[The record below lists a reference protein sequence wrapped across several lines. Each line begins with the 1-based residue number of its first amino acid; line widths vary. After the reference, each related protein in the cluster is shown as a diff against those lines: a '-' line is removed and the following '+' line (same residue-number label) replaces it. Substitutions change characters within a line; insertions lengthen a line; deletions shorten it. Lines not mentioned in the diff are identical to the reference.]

1 MKQFTSFRLGH
12 HLFGLEVLLVREIN
26 QQMDITPVQHAP
38 EHVRGLIN
46 LRGQI
51 VTIFDLGIR
60 LGLEERKI
68 SPHSHSIVLKTNDEL
83 NIVQKREGRSDLTT
97 NEDTIGLLVD
107 EIGDVV
113 EVNDSEIDPPP
124 ANVGEI
130 DGRFLS
136 GVVKLERELMVVL
149 DVSEVLAAE

>member
-1 MKQFTSFRLGH
+1 MKQFTSFRLGR

-60 LGLEERKI
+60 LGLAERKI
-68 SPHSHSIVLKTNDEL
+68 SQHSHSIVLKTNDEL
-83 NIVQKREGRSDLTT
+83 NVVQKREGRSDLTT